1 MNFIMDEI
9 FNGRNSKLTF
19 QKLKKKMDE
28 ITKIVKIKKKQGKMD
43 DIPKKNGSHQN
54 NGQNH

>member
-28 ITKIVKIKKKQGKMD
+28 ITKIVKIKKK
-43 DIPKKNGSHQN
+43 
-54 NGQNH
+54 

>member
-1 MNFIMDEI
+1 MDEI
-9 FNGRNSKLTF
+9 S
-19 QKLKKKMDE
+19 
-28 ITKIVKIKKKQGKMD
+28 KIVEIKKKQGKMD